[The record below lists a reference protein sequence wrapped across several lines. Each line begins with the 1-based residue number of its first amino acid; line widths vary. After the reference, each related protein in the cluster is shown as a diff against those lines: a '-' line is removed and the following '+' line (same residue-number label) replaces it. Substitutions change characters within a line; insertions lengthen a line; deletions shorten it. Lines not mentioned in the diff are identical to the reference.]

1 MASHHSKS
9 LYAIKECS
17 TCGSLYT
24 KECCSIGSFEDKIL
38 TPVPSP
44 RCARCGT
51 PVDGPSCRGCA
62 FLRKKFDEDLLAYC
76 VENGIFQDFQN
87 TSESSDDN
95 TNVVNAL
102 REPCVVNQDP
112 GVKSSQDPPQIDH
125 NCCYECGD
133 SLDGIFCQ
141 QCICKSC
148 GKGAHYGYNCPPK
161 VPIISNP
168 EQCNQTINE
177 IPQTLPSL
185 DPSCY
190 SLPHVSK
197 PNFVDNSP
205 NFSYPPPQP
214 QFETYLCE
222 LCGNNAHYGYDCS
235 PQFPFVYEQEP
246 CYNQNFNDNY
256 YPQNSPSFSQQY
268 LCCAYCGGP
277 HYDYQCQPIN
287 ETYYEPN
294 SSYDSSGFDQ
304 PQPPQD
310 SVDHQGILQILNKME
325 EKFEEIIR
333 DRRKKKEDMGI
344 EEMMHEQ
351 QLVDREIKEIIN
363 DLGYKRFRGEEIDE
377 EYERDCEIRI
387 RKLKQ
392 DFNIW
397 GSEVRKKE
405 KAYEEEKYAAACRYM
420 LSVTCDDEDDYIP
433 LAITTDLPIEE
444 PDNSLNMGDEHLDTI
459 PATESDE
466 VIKSSVENLV
476 PIPSEFKG
484 ISDDTCDV
492 PNCDNNCVNYAGV
505 AHIAPIP
512 PGIVEADFDP
522 NDDTSSDDDD
532 FEDIEYNLLK
542 VHRLICNIESLKV
555 NSTPDRVLES
565 PSSFPISVVDS
576 DSFLEESDTSLSY
589 LDNSLPGFETFSD
602 HTKET
607 RSGSTTTHANYSLPE
622 YDSFLFEIEPDQ
634 EGLISNDNSNDPLL
648 ELPKFESFHFD
659 LSFPRPPLE
668 PPDVEICLY
677 FEPDAPV
684 IDNFN
689 ELNDDQRGSKI
700 VFSQNVEDDDSFTF
714 VIRTFLSF
722 LTYPE
727 VSLLSCSTG
736 SEDTIFDPGIST

>member
-1 MASHHSKS
+1 MASHRSKS

-24 KECCSIGSFEDKIL
+24 RECYSIRSFEDKIL
-38 TPVPSP
+38 VPKPDYSP
-44 RCARCGT
+44 CCARCGT
-51 PVDGPSCRGCA
+51 PVD
-62 FLRKKFDEDLLAYC
+62 D
-76 VENGIFQDFQN
+76 FQD

-141 QCICKSC
+141 RCIGKSC

-161 VPIISNP
+161 DPIISKSEP
-168 EQCNQTINE
+168 CNQTLNE

-185 DPSCY
+185 DPLCY

-205 NFSYPPPQP
+205 NFSYHP
-214 QFETYLCE
+214 
-222 LCGNNAHYGYDCS
+222 
-235 PQFPFVYEQEP
+235 
-246 CYNQNFNDNY
+246 
-256 YPQNSPSFSQQY
+256 
-268 LCCAYCGGP
+268 
-277 HYDYQCQPIN
+277 
-287 ETYYEPN
+287 
-294 SSYDSSGFDQ
+294 

-310 SVDHQGILQILNKME
+310 SVDHQGILQVLNKME
-325 EKFEEIIR
+325 EKLEEIIR
-333 DRRKKKEDMGI
+333 DRRKKIEDMSI

-405 KAYEEEKYAAACRYM
+405 QAYEEEKYSAACRYM
-420 LSVTCDDEDDYIP
+420 LSVTCDDEDDSIP
-433 LAITTDLPIEE
+433 LGDIIARYSTSKAITPDLPIEE
-444 PDNSLNMGDEHLDTI
+444 SENSLIMGDEPLSTI

-476 PIPSEFKG
+476 PIPSEFEG

-492 PNCDNNCVNYAGV
+492 PNCDNNCVNVESDLLESLINRDTSIVYSSKIDPMLEEFADEL

-512 PGIVEADFDP
+512 PGIIESDFDP

-532 FEDIEYNLLK
+532 FEDIEYVSFEEEHDVDQEEK
-542 VHRLICNIESLKV
+542 DIESLKD
-555 NSTPDRVLES
+555 NPN
-565 PSSFPISVVDS
+565 PIVDS
-576 DSFLEESDTSLSY
+576 DSFDTFLSH
-589 LDNSLPGFETFSD
+589 LDNSLPKFETFSD
-602 HTKET
+602 HTEET

-622 YDSFLFEIEPDQ
+622 YDLFLFYIEPDQ
-634 EGLISNDNSNDPLL
+634 EGLISIDNSNKTLL
-648 ELPKFESFHFD
+648 ELPEFESFHFD
-659 LSFPRPPLE
+659 PSFPRPPPE
-668 PPDVEICLY
+668 PPDVEICLH
-677 FEPDAPV
+677 FEPNAPV

-689 ELNDDQRGSKI
+689 ELNDDQRGSEI
-700 VFSQNVEDDDSFTF
+700 DFSQNVEDDDSFTF
-714 VIRTFLSF
+714 VIRTFLPF

-727 VSLLSCSTG
+727 VSPLSCSTR
-736 SEDTIFDPGIST
+736 SEDTIFDPGIFA

>member
-1 MASHHSKS
+1 MASHRSKS

-24 KECCSIGSFEDKIL
+24 KECCSIRSFEDKIL

-44 RCARCGT
+44 CCAKCGT
-51 PVDGPSCRGCA
+51 PVDGPYCRGCA
-62 FLRKKFDEDLLAYC
+62 FLRKKFEEDLLTYC
-76 VENGIFQDFQN
+76 GENETSKDFEDI
-87 TSESSDDN
+87 SESSDDN
-95 TNVVNAL
+95 TNVVNAP
-102 REPCVVNQDP
+102 REPFVVNQDP

-141 QCICKSC
+141 RCICKSC

-161 VPIISNP
+161 DPIISKP
-168 EQCNQTINE
+168 EPCNQTINE

-214 QFETYLCE
+214 QFETYSCE
-222 LCGNNAHYGYDCS
+222 LCGNDSHYGYDCP

-246 CYNQNFNDNY
+246 CYNQNFSDNY

-294 SSYDSSGFDQ
+294 PSYDYSGFDH

-310 SVDHQGILQILNKME
+310 SVDCQEALDKILE
-325 EKFEEIIR
+325 ELEEIKR
-333 DRRKKKEDMGI
+333 DRRKKIEDMSI
-344 EEMMHEQ
+344 EEMRHEQ
-351 QLVDREIKEIIN
+351 QLVDYKIKDITN
-363 DLGYKRFRGEEIDE
+363 DLGIKRFRGEEIDE

-392 DFNIW
+392 DFNEW

-405 KAYEEEKYAAACRYM
+405 QAYEEEKYSAACHYM
-420 LSVTCDDEDDYIP
+420 LSIPFVDEDDYIP
-433 LAITTDLPIEE
+433 LGDIIARYSTSKAITPDLPIEE
-444 PDNSLNMGDEHLDTI
+444 SKNSLIMGDEPLSTI

-466 VIKSSVENLV
+466 VIKSSVENLI
-476 PIPSEFKG
+476 PIPSEF
-484 ISDDTCDV
+484 
-492 PNCDNNCVNYAGV
+492 
-505 AHIAPIP
+505 
-512 PGIVEADFDP
+512 
-522 NDDTSSDDDD
+522 
-532 FEDIEYNLLK
+532 EDAILREKLLK
-542 VHRLICNIESLKV
+542 VHHLISNIESLKV
-555 NSTPDRVLES
+555 NSTPDCVLNS

-576 DSFLEESDTSLSY
+576 DSFFEESDTSLSH
-589 LDNSLPGFETFSD
+589 LDYFFYPNSRFFAVIRR
-602 HTKET
+602 T

-634 EGLISNDNSNDPLL
+634 EGLISIDNSNDPLL
-648 ELPKFESFHFD
+648 ELPEFESFHFD
-659 LSFPRPPLE
+659 PSFSRPPPK
-668 PPDVEICLY
+668 PPDVENLKPE
-677 FEPDAPV
+677 FN
-684 IDNFN
+684 NFDV
-689 ELNDDQRGSKI
+689 LNNNKPFNPGEGEKI
-700 VFSQNVEDDDSFTF
+700 IFLNVEEDDSFTF
-714 VIRTFLSF
+714 TIHTFLPF

-727 VSLLSCSTG
+727 
-736 SEDTIFDPGIST
+736 DYPDFDDSRAYGFVHSYIRASYPQLHLGNPIS